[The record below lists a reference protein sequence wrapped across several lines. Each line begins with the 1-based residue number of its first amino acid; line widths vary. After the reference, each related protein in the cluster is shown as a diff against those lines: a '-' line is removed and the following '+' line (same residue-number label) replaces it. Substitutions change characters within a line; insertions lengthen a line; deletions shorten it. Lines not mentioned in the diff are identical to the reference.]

1 MQGRGRGW
9 GSSTGVIEK
18 KKRIRSRL
26 PEQPARPISLFFFF
40 FFEDPSSHSERLSY
54 VSAEWCLAA
63 LTGPGGHLYSS
74 SNSSSNSSS
83 SSSSSS
89 SGPLGTWC
97 ALPLTGRFLPPG
109 SEPPLPRWGS
119 NRTAAALAGLPR
131 VGPTGSP
138 LAAGKLARRGRA
150 SDAFHET
157 GTASLPGLP
166 TSEAPG
172 ERRLFELVH
181 LSALVF
187 FSNFQACAESWV
199 VFIFSFYSFFV
210 RRSGHARGEK

>member
-1 MQGRGRGW
+1 
-9 GSSTGVIEK
+9 
-18 KKRIRSRL
+18 
-26 PEQPARPISLFFFF
+26 
-40 FFEDPSSHSERLSY
+40 
-54 VSAEWCLAA
+54 
-63 LTGPGGHLYSS
+63 
-74 SNSSSNSSS
+74 
-83 SSSSSS
+83 
-89 SGPLGTWC
+89 
-97 ALPLTGRFLPPG
+97 LPPG

-181 LSALVF
+181 LGALF
-187 FSNFQACAESWV
+187 FPITKPAQRVGV
-199 VFIFSFYSFFV
+199 VFTFTSYFFLFAQ
-210 RRSGHARGEK
+210 RRPLMRREVATGRQRRGPEWRRQSAARCGKRGC